1 MKETKSVEYVLVAD
15 DDVDDIEILSAA
27 LSDLS
32 NPPELII
39 VKNGI
44 GVMDYL
50 QKWVSGTVLKPCLVV
65 MDMNMPIMD
74 GRETVV
80 AIKGNEAFK
89 NLPVILFSTSK
100 NKTDELFAQKWG
112 VRYFEKPDTLDGIN
126 KMANLI
132 AEGCRD
138 N

>member
-15 DDVDDIEILSAA
+15 DDVDDIEILTTA
-27 LSDLS
+27 LGDLS

-50 QKWVSGTVLKPCLVV
+50 QKSAADGACKPCLVV
-65 MDMNMPIMD
+65 MDMNMPLMD

-80 AIKGNEAFK
+80 AIKGNDAFK
-89 NLPVILFSTSK
+89 HLPVILFSTSK

-112 VRYFEKPDTLDGIN
+112 VRYFEKPDTMDGIN
-126 KMANLI
+126 KMAIMI
-132 AEGCRD
+132 AEGCRT